1 MAERFKAPVLK
12 TGDGQPSVSSNL
24 TASATRIHPQSSGVI
39 SPALPT
45 RLLAALAC
53 AIAPAIAFAAIEVDA
68 LWDFSRPE
76 VSEQRFRAALTGAQ
90 GDDRLI
96 LQTQIART
104 FGLRRDFAQAKAVL
118 RELTPALAAAGA
130 EARARHA
137 LEWGRA
143 HCSAAHRIETVSVAD
158 RDEAR
163 RAFTA
168 AHELARQA
176 GRDALAVDALHMM
189 VFVDTEPAQQV
200 RWNLQALDAALASTQ
215 PAARAWEGSLR
226 NNLGLAF
233 HAQHRYD
240 EALAQFRR
248 LRELRAE
255 AGRVGGERIARWLMA
270 WTLRA
275 MGERRADEALAM
287 QLALEQELEAAGQP
301 DRYVFDELQTLY
313 RARGDSARADHYA
326 ARAAALAKP

>member
-1 MAERFKAPVLK
+1 ML
-12 TGDGQPSVSSNL
+12 
-24 TASATRIHPQSSGVI
+24 

-53 AIAPAIAFAAIEVDA
+53 ALAPAVAFAAVDVDA
-68 LWDFSRPE
+68 LWDFGRPE

-104 FGLRRDFAQAKAVL
+104 FGLRRDFVQAKALLHDL
-118 RELTPALAAAGA
+118 RPALAAAGA

-143 HCSAAHRIETVSVAD
+143 HCSAAHRETAVTEAD
-158 RDEAR
+158 RNAAR
-163 RAFTA
+163 HAFTE

-176 GRDALAVDALHMM
+176 GLDALAVDALHMM

-200 RWNLQALDAALASTQ
+200 HWNLQALDAALASAQ
-215 PAARAWEGSLR
+215 PSARAWEGSLR

-233 HAQHRYD
+233 HAQRRYD

-275 MGERRADEALAM
+275 MGDTSRADEALAM

-326 ARAAALAKP
+326 ARAAALVKP